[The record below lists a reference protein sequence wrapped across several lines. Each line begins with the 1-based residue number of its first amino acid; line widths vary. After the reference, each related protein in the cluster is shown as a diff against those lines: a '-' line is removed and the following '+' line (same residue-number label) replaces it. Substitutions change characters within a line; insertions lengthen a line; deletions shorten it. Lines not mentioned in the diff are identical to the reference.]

1 MKNTKKG
8 YMAKDKKVA
17 QDMIYK
23 KQLIELLEMQ
33 DNQQAYRDFLVQ
45 IMLKDITDAKILRN
59 FTLVV
64 LSVVILTVIIFI
76 TQAINF
82 YG

>member
-1 MKNTKKG
+1 
-8 YMAKDKKVA
+8 MAKDKKVA